1 MTGTKNLF
9 IVTLLF
15 LATSCS
21 KPNVEDLW
29 LVSEESILVTD
40 GFARDVDIRGDN
52 AFVAAGQ
59 SGLQVWDLLSSSK
72 LNDFQGYVEAGEFL
86 EFDDLAIVERDSVNN
101 LIFVSESNRD
111 VKIFYFDYGDS
122 IHYRS
127 PPIMSARTRGLKS
140 YPTFKGQFIMFTADN
155 DDGMKWGF
163 FNRDSSNIL
172 GIELISWVIE
182 GGGEIYTPGKPIGID
197 SDGLGFIA
205 MAVDQMGVE
214 LYSIDSLGSEP
225 VLINRIDTEG
235 NAEKVVLTSDGMFAA
250 CDDAGAYYIPKS
262 SFLNGDNNRHKRF
275 AKDLTV
281 DHISI
286 KDNIAVLSLGSK
298 GIALYD
304 VTDPFSPIERGI
316 FSIGYTYKT
325 KFWGDNLLV
334 CSREGLQIL
343 SIGQ

>member
-1 MTGTKNLF
+1 MIIIKNLF
-9 IVTLLF
+9 IALILLF
-15 LATSCS
+15 FTSCS
-21 KPNVEDLW
+21 KPNNEDLW
-29 LVSEESILVTD
+29 SVSEESVLITD
-40 GFARDVDIRGDN
+40 GFARDVDVQGNN

-59 SGLQVWDLLSSSK
+59 SGLQVWDLLSRNK
-72 LNDFQGYVEAGEFL
+72 LNDFHGYVEAGEFL
-86 EFDDLAIVERDSVNN
+86 EFDDLAIVKRDSVNN
-101 LIFVSESNRD
+101 LIFVSESNKD
-111 VKIFYFDYGDS
+111 VKIFYFESEDS
-122 IHYRS
+122 IYYRS
-127 PPIMSARTRGLKS
+127 PPIMSARTRDLKS

-172 GIELISWVIE
+172 GIELISWVID

-197 SDGLGFIA
+197 SDGIEFIA

-225 VLINRIDTEG
+225 LLINRIDTEG
-235 NAEKVVLTSDGMFAA
+235 NAEKVVLTEDGLFVA
-250 CDDAGAYYIPKS
+250 CDDAGAYYIPKI
-262 SFLNGDNNRHKRF
+262 SFLNEKNVHKRF

-281 DHISI
+281 DHISV

-304 VTDPFSPIERGI
+304 ISDPLAPSERGI
-316 FSIGYTYKT
+316 FSIGYVYKT

-334 CSREGLQIL
+334 CSREGLQVLTIA
-343 SIGQ
+343 Q

>member
-1 MTGTKNLF
+1 MIVIKNSF
-9 IVTLLF
+9 ISIALF
-15 LATSCS
+15 LVISCS
-21 KPNVEDLW
+21 KPNNEDLW
-29 LVSEESILVTD
+29 SVSEESILETG
-40 GFARDVDIRGDN
+40 GFARDVDIRADN

-59 SGLQVWDLLSSSK
+59 SGLQVWDLLSGSK
-72 LNDFQGYVEAGEFL
+72 LNDFPGYKEAGEFL
-86 EFDDLAIVERDSVNN
+86 EFDDLALVARDSLNN
-101 LIFVSESNRD
+101 LIFVSESNKD
-111 VKIFYFDYGDS
+111 VKIFYFDHGDS
-122 IHYRS
+122 LYYRS

-182 GGGEIYTPGKPIGID
+182 GGGEIYTPGKANGID
-197 SDGLGFIA
+197 SDGLGFIV

-225 VLINRIDTEG
+225 VLVNRIDTEG
-235 NAEKVVLTSDGMFAA
+235 NAEKVFLTSDGIFVA

-262 SFLNGDNNRHKRF
+262 SFFNGDNNHNRF
-275 AKDLTV
+275 AQDLTV

-286 KDNIAVLSLGSK
+286 KENIAVLSLGPK
-298 GIALYD
+298 GIAIYD
-304 VTDPFSPIERGI
+304 VSDPLSPIERGI
-316 FSIGYTYKT
+316 FSIGYAYKT
-325 KFWGDNLLV
+325 KFWNDNLLV

>member
-1 MTGTKNLF
+1 MTVTKNLF
-9 IVTLLF
+9 IVLLLF
-15 LATSCS
+15 FVASCS
-21 KPNVEDLW
+21 EPNIESLW
-29 LVSEESILVTD
+29 SVSEESILVTD
-40 GFARDVDIRGDN
+40 GFARDVAIQGNN

-59 SGLQVWDLLSSSK
+59 SGLQVWDLLSKTK

-86 EFDDLAIVERDSVNN
+86 EFDDLALVGRDSINN
-101 LIFVSESNRD
+101 LIFISESNKD
-111 VKIFYFDYGDS
+111 VKIFYFDYEDS
-122 IHYRS
+122 IYYRS
-127 PPIMSARTRGLKS
+127 PPIMSARTRDLKS

-172 GIELISWVIE
+172 GIELISWVID
-182 GGGEIYTPGKPIGID
+182 GGGEIYTPGKPNGID
-197 SDGLGFIA
+197 SDGAGFIA

-214 LYSIDSLGSEP
+214 LYSMDSLGSEP
-225 VLINRIDTEG
+225 LLVNRIDTEG
-235 NAEKVVLTSDGMFAA
+235 NAEKVILTSNGLFAA

-262 SFLNGDNNRHKRF
+262 SFINGNNIHKRF

-281 DHISI
+281 DHISV

-304 VTDPFSPIERGI
+304 VSDPLYPKERGI
-316 FSIGYTYKT
+316 FSIGYVYKT
-325 KFWGDNLLV
+325 KFWGTNLLI

-343 SIGQ
+343 SILQ